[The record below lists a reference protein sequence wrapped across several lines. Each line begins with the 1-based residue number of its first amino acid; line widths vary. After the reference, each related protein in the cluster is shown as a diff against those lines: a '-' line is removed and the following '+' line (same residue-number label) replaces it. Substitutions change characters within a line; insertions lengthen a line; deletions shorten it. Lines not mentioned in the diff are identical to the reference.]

1 MRVLEQR
8 RKLLAA
14 LGALPAAF
22 LVDILVNDLV
32 PDAGAPLAQLAQ
44 LVLGILAFVV
54 GTDPRVNSYAHLDAL
69 RLREQRSP
77 FSTPCYR
84 SERVENQALLDHVS
98 THPFSR
104 NTVSNTGAIF
114 NRASA
119 VPAAYGLFGKRH
131 DHLLRDIEHLISTTP
146 DCMLVVPCALAPDE
160 AAGYR
165 CRVAWRQQPGFTLS
179 ARQIRSL
186 IVAAVFRAR
195 RCATIITPLC
205 LRRWKGWN

>member
-69 RLREQRSP
+69 RLREQRAP

-84 SERVENQALLDHVS
+84 SERAENQALLDDVS
-98 THPFSR
+98 TYPFSR
-104 NTVSNTGAIF
+104 STVSNRGAVF
-114 NRASA
+114 
-119 VPAAYGLFGKRH
+119 KRG
-131 DHLLRDIEHLISTTP
+131 
-146 DCMLVVPCALAPDE
+146 VK
-160 AAGYR
+160 
-165 CRVAWRQQPGFTLS
+165 LS
-179 ARQIRSL
+179 ANF
-186 IVAAVFRAR
+186 AAPPQLHRG
-195 RCATIITPLC
+195 LNC
-205 LRRWKGWN
+205 LDA